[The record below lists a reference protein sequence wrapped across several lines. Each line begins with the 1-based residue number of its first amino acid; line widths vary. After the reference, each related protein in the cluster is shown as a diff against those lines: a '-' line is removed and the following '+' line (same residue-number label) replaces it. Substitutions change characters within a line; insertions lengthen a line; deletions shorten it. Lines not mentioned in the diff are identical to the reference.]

1 MHIEIEIEEE
11 NPMDTNDDESA
22 KDETYRMSLV
32 PPFENSA
39 EDEIE
44 RNDSGVRH
52 EVEEEEEGMV
62 EWTLNPR
69 S

>member
-44 RNDSGVRH
+44 RNDSGVRP